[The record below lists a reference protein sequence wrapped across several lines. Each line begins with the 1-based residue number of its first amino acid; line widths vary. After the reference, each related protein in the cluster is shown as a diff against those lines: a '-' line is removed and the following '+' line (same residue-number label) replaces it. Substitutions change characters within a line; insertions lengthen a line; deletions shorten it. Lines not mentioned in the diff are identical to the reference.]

1 MASKLNLYEQL
12 PPDWREAMAP
22 FYSEEQCRSLE
33 EALAARYAAGETIYP
48 ARENLF
54 HALEATRYSDV
65 KAVWLGQDPY
75 HEPGQAIGLSFAVP
89 NGTKCPPSLRNIF
102 KEYSSDFN
110 TTFMPTDTTLSA
122 WTRHGVLLLNTV
134 LSVKAGMAASHR
146 NLGWQALTGAV
157 IQAVNALDR
166 PVAFILLG
174 NDAKTVKPFIDV
186 ERHLVFEA
194 AHPSPLS
201 AHRGFFGSRPFS
213 TINRMLEER
222 NAEPIDW
229 RLD

>member
-1 MASKLNLYEQL
+1 
-12 PPDWREAMAP
+12 MAP
-22 FYSEEQCRSLE
+22 FYTQEQCLALE
-33 EALAARYAAGETIYP
+33 KALEARHAAGETIYP

-54 HALEATRYSDV
+54 HAMQATRYRDV

-75 HEPGQAIGLSFAVP
+75 HEPKQAIGLAFAVP
-89 NGTKCPPSLRNIF
+89 METKCPPSLRNIF
-102 KEYSSDFN
+102 KEYSSDLN
-110 TTFMPTDTTLSA
+110 TTFLPTDTTLSA

-134 LSVKAGMAASHR
+134 LSVRAHEAGSHR
-146 NLGWQALTGAV
+146 SLGWQTLTSAAV
-157 IQAVNALDR
+157 QAVNALER

-174 NDAKTVKPFIDV
+174 NDAKVVKPLIN
-186 ERHLVFEA
+186 EGRHPIFEA

-201 AHRGFFGSRPFS
+201 AHRGFFGSKPFS
-213 TINRMLEER
+213 TVNRMLTER

>member
-1 MASKLNLYEQL
+1 MLAGLSLYEQI
-12 PPDWREAMAP
+12 PQDWREAIEP
-22 FYSEEQCRSLE
+22 FYSKEQCELLDA
-33 EALAARYAAGETIYP
+33 ALSARYAAGEEIYP

-54 HALEATRYSDV
+54 HALKATRHRDV

-75 HEPGQAIGLSFAVP
+75 HEPGQAIGLAFAVP

-102 KEYSSDFN
+102 KEYSYDLN
-110 TTFMPTDTTLSA
+110 TTFLPTDTTLSS

-134 LSVKAGMAASHR
+134 LSVKAHAAASHR
-146 NLGWQALTGAV
+146 SLGWQALTGAV

-174 NDAKTVKPFIDV
+174 NDAKTARPLID
-186 ERHLVFEA
+186 EEKHIVFEA

-213 TINRMLEER
+213 TINRQLLER

>member
-1 MASKLNLYEQL
+1 MLAGLSLYEQI
-12 PPDWREAMAP
+12 PQDWREAIEP
-22 FYSEEQCRSLE
+22 FYSKEQCELLDA
-33 EALAARYAAGETIYP
+33 ALSARYAAGEEIYP

-54 HALEATRYSDV
+54 HALKATRHRDV
-65 KAVWLGQDPY
+65 NAVWLGQDPY
-75 HEPGQAIGLSFAVP
+75 HEPGQAIGLAFAVP

-102 KEYSSDFN
+102 KEYSDDLN
-110 TTFMPTDTTLSA
+110 TTFLPTDTTLSS

-134 LSVKAGMAASHR
+134 LSVKAHAAASHR
-146 NLGWQALTGAV
+146 SLGWQALTGAV

-174 NDAKTVKPFIDV
+174 NDAKTTRPLIDG
-186 ERHLVFEA
+186 EKHIVFEA

-213 TINRMLEER
+213 TINRQLLER

>member
-1 MASKLNLYEQL
+1 MATISGIYEQI
-12 PPDWREAMAP
+12 PQDWREAVAP
-22 FYSEEQCRSLE
+22 FFPQEQWSRLD
-33 EALAARYAAGETIYP
+33 AGLAARYAAGEEIYP
-48 ARENLF
+48 ARENIF
-54 HALEATRYSDV
+54 HALAATRYRDV

-75 HEPGQAIGLSFAVP
+75 HEPGQAIGLAFAVP

-102 KEYSSDFN
+102 KEYSDDLN
-110 TTFMPTDTTLSA
+110 TIFLPTDTTLDG

-134 LSVKAGMAASHR
+134 LTVKAHAAASHR
-146 NLGWQALTGAV
+146 NLGWQELTGAIV
-157 IQAVNALDR
+157 KAVNALDR

-174 NDAKTVKPFIDV
+174 NDAKAVEPLIDSG
-186 ERHLVFEA
+186 RHVVFEA

-213 TINRMLEER
+213 TINRMLTER
-222 NAEPIDW
+222 GAEPIDW